1 MWMLLGERRNSR
13 IYGEQKESASIYG
26 GLILFNFHRVTGT
39 NRGGKR
45 ITSVTF
51 HRVIHIPYMETYSP
65 FLPFIQEVFC
75 EVFKTFIIVLNLF
88 PQKRRVIHRYKQVIH
103 SLRGTDKRCYFSYS
117 SDRLFFRLRESK

>member
-1 MWMLLGERRNSR
+1 MWMFLGELRNSR
-13 IYGEQKESASIYG
+13 IYGKQKVSASIYG
-26 GLILFNFHRVTGT
+26 GLILFIFHRVKGT

-103 SLRGTDKRCYFSYS
+103 SLRWTDKRCYFSYS
-117 SDRLFFRLRESK
+117 SDRLFFRLKESK